1 MHQLRFLHLYTSS
14 ELECNRRFML
24 ENASRR
30 TSSPCLF
37 SFEQTRLAVA
47 AHCRRQVF
55 CDVSEGGLCC
65 NEGVRRGIL
74 AGQVVV
80 VALC

>member
-1 MHQLRFLHLYTSS
+1 MQPALHVG
-14 ELECNRRFML
+14 ERVK
-24 ENASRR
+24 AH
-30 TSSPCLF
+30 LF
-37 SFEQTRLAVA
+37 SVFVLSFEQTRLAVA

>member
-1 MHQLRFLHLYTSS
+1 MSSRDFSVLCTSVAFLASS

-30 TSSPCLF
+30 TASPCLF
-37 SFEQTRLAVA
+37 SFEQTCLAGA

-55 CDVSEGGLCC
+55 CEGGKVVCAA
-65 NEGVRRGIL
+65 I